1 MLSPGL
7 SCLAPAIM
15 FPFRHP
21 VRTAMHCL
29 FRSIRPLPSALACFL
44 RGRVL
49 RHVLAVAL
57 AVACLTA
64 ILPGTSRIARSAGA
78 ATELTLAVVTTPGS
92 AQHVC
97 AERFRQLLEERS
109 HGAYRVVVH
118 HSGTLGTE
126 TEILQQLQLGGVQ
139 LAIITLGV
147 LDPFV
152 PEVKVL
158 DYPFLFRD
166 AAEADR
172 VLDGPVGRSLLDALE
187 RVGLKGLHF
196 SENGFR
202 HLTNNVRPVRIV
214 DDVRGLKIRVLES
227 TLHREL
233 WRALGANPTPMG
245 WPVYAELQQGTID
258 GQENPLWV
266 MAEYRMP
273 EVQRHLSLTG
283 HVYSAHADLANLA
296 WFNGLPQ
303 ADRALVMQSMA
314 DAAAY
319 QRAYNREKDA
329 DYLRRLREAGMQ
341 VVDAPDLASFRARA
355 DALRQSP
362 LFAEPRTRDMLARVL
377 AAVGR

>member
-1 MLSPGL
+1 
-7 SCLAPAIM
+7 
-15 FPFRHP
+15 
-21 VRTAMHCL
+21 MHRL
-29 FRSIRPLPSALACFL
+29 FRSIRPLPSTPACFR

-49 RHVLAVAL
+49 RHVLAAAL
-57 AVACLTA
+57 TVACLA
-64 ILPGTSRIARSAGA
+64 ALLPGTSRAVCSAGA
-78 ATELTLAVVTTPGS
+78 AAELTLAVVTTPGS

-109 HGAYRVVVH
+109 QGAYRVVVH

-166 AAEADR
+166 AVEADR
-172 VLDGPVGRSLLDALE
+172 VLDGPVGRALLDALE

-202 HLTNNVRPVRIV
+202 HLTNNVRPVRTV

-245 WPVYAELQQGTID
+245 WPVYAELQQGAID

-266 MAEYRMP
+266 IAEYRMP

-303 ADRALVMQSMA
+303 ADRALVMQCMA
-314 DAAAY
+314 DAAAH

-355 DALRQSP
+355 GALRQSP

>member
-1 MLSPGL
+1 
-7 SCLAPAIM
+7 
-15 FPFRHP
+15 
-21 VRTAMHCL
+21 MHRL
-29 FRSIRPLPSALACFL
+29 FRCHPPLPSGLSAHAAPSRPKRTPSAVVAVLVLTLACIAAALSGTARPALA
-44 RGRVL
+44 
-49 RHVLAVAL
+49 A
-57 AVACLTA
+57 
-64 ILPGTSRIARSAGA
+64 SAP
-78 ATELTLAVVTTPGS
+78 TELTLAVVTTPGS

-109 HGAYRVVVH
+109 RGAYRVVVH

-172 VLDGPVGRSLLDALE
+172 VLDGPTGRALLDALE

-202 HLTNNVRPVRIV
+202 HLTNNVRPVRTV
-214 DDVRGLKIRVLES
+214 DDVRGLKVRVLES

-245 WPVYAELQQGTID
+245 WPIYAELQQGTID

-273 EVQRHLSLTG
+273 EVQKHLSLTG

-296 WFNGLPQ
+296 WFNGLPE
-303 ADRALVMQSMA
+303 ADRALVMRCMA

-355 DALRQSP
+355 DALRQGP
-362 LFAEPRTRDMLARVL
+362 LFADPRTREMLARVL

>member
-1 MLSPGL
+1 MHRRFRTSGQPSPLRLSRPLSFAGACRRGRALAASLGLMLA
-7 SCLAPAIM
+7 CLA
-15 FPFRHP
+15 
-21 VRTAMHCL
+21 
-29 FRSIRPLPSALACFL
+29 
-44 RGRVL
+44 
-49 RHVLAVAL
+49 
-57 AVACLTA
+57 A
-64 ILPGTSRIARSAGA
+64 ILPGWPRTASA

-172 VLDGPVGRSLLDALE
+172 VLDGAAGRALLDALE

-202 HLTNNVRPVRIV
+202 HLTNNVRPVRSV

-245 WPVYAELQQGTID
+245 WPIYAELQQGTID

-273 EVQRHLSLTG
+273 EVQKYLSLTG

-296 WFNGLPQ
+296 WFNGLPP
-303 ADRALVMQSMA
+303 AERTLVMQCMA
-314 DAAAY
+314 DAATY
-319 QRAYNREKDA
+319 QRAYNRQKDA

-355 DALRQSP
+355 DALRQSA
-362 LFAEPRTRDMLARVL
+362 LFSEPRTRDMLARVL
-377 AAVGR
+377 AAVGRQGAE